1 MPMQR
6 LTKWLNS
13 DRTKGIGFVAVVLFL
28 SSVICDQVMR
38 WRGIIAA
45 ETFLNDIVVAAT
57 GGFCVWFLLRLQ
69 AERESL
75 ARARERLLLT
85 AELNHHVRNAVTMM
99 ANSML
104 LRDPDERLRVMD
116 EAVHRIDRVL
126 TELVPTA
133 DADREPRLFFS
144 DAD

>member
-1 MPMQR
+1 MKKLEQWF
-6 LTKWLNS
+6 KS
-13 DRTKGIGFVAVVLFL
+13 DRTYGVGLVAVVLFL
-28 SSVICDQVMR
+28 SSVACDQVMR
-38 WRGIIAA
+38 WRGIVGAG
-45 ETFLNDIVVAAT
+45 TFVNDLVVAAA
-57 GGFCVWFLLRLQ
+57 GGFGVWFLLRLQ

-99 ANSML
+99 ANSLL

-133 DADREPRLFFS
+133 GLDREPRLFLR